1 MNYLITGA
9 TGDLGYKTLT
19 YLKDKVDHNHLF
31 ALARSQDKADKLKK
45 ENFQV
50 RLGDYSQ
57 PQTLERAFAD
67 IDVLFFVSGNS
78 ENRKVE
84 HQNVVDAAKA
94 MGISKIVY
102 TSLANLENSTSMM
115 TPDHLYT
122 ENAIKESGIA
132 HTFLR
137 NNWYLENELPLIQH
151 ALQTGDFIYTAKT
164 GKVAWALKREYAE
177 AAAAI
182 LLTENTPEVVE
193 LSGQAYSYQD
203 LISALTTGTSK
214 TINNHVVNDTDF
226 IKQLTHTGLPKE
238 AANFFLAI
246 QNDIEDQAL
255 NFSSSDFESV
265 LGHPLTSLPQ
275 ALAELIS
282 E

>member
-19 YLKDKVDHNHLF
+19 YLKDKVDNNHLF
-31 ALARSQDKADKLKK
+31 ALARSQNKADKLKK

-57 PQTLERAFAD
+57 PQTLERAFAA

-115 TPDHLYT
+115 APDHLYT

-151 ALQTGDFIYTAKT
+151 ALQTGDFTYTTKT

-177 AAAAI
+177 AAANA
-182 LLTENTPEVVE
+182 LLDATLPEIVE
-193 LSGQAYSYQD
+193 LSGKPKSYLD
-203 LISALTTGTSK
+203 LVDALNHNSSAK
-214 TINNHVVNDTDF
+214 ITIKYGNDQDF
-226 IKQLTHTGLPKE
+226 IDSLTSNGLPNE
-238 AANFFLAI
+238 VAQFFLAI
-246 QNDIEDQAL
+246 QKDIENNEL
-255 NFSSSDFESV
+255 NFHSDQFEKL
-265 LGHPLTSLPQ
+265 LGHPLTPLSE
-275 ALAELIS
+275 AVTEIIS
-282 E
+282 F